1 MSDRKAVS
9 QSKELTSEQAKQV
22 EAVEKLEKIT
32 PKESVAEAGADS
44 KKSKSGKATKAE
56 LRELAESKK
65 LVSGV
70 ITGVNR
76 GGLSVKVLGHSAFCP
91 ISQFDTKKLKPEDLN
106 SYLNTAYEFVIDKIE
121 SKGTNIILSRIPLV
135 AGDIEARVVEIEQIA
150 KAGGNI
156 SGVVSGILMAGK
168 NKKEEAGAFVDLGG
182 LEGLVHISEL
192 SWTRAAKVNDV
203 VQNGETYT
211 FKVLAVERKEPLTAT
226 NVKLSL
232 KKVGEDPWANIE
244 KFVKVGEFVSGVITR
259 IVNNGVFIRLEQGI
273 EALIRTEDLSWEKK
287 KISDVVKKGQ
297 EVSAKVININLEK
310 HQIDCSLKDE
320 KSDPWLNITS
330 KYKDGMSVKG
340 IVADEKEYG
349 YFIDLEPGITGLLN
363 KSRIAG
369 EKGKKDKLWKK
380 GEELEIVVQYVDTE
394 ERKIVLSFGE
404 VELAPVQISE
414 QPKKKKE
421 RPAKSKSSSKSAAMT
436 YDTAKSGGGSEE
448 ISEFASLLLK
458 AGLKK

>member
-1 MSDRKAVS
+1 MGVGKAVS
-9 QSKELTSEQAKQV
+9 QNKELTSAQKEQIEQI
-22 EAVEKLEKIT
+22 EKLDSIT
-32 PKESVAEAGADS
+32 PKESVAETETGE

-65 LVSGV
+65 IVSGL

-76 GGLSVKVLGHSAFCP
+76 GGLSVKILGHSAFCP
-91 ISQFDTKKLKPEDLN
+91 ISQFDTMKLKPNELS
-106 SYLNTAYEFVIDKIE
+106 SYLNSSYDFVIDKIE
-121 SKGTNIILSRIPLV
+121 SKGTNIILTRIPLV
-135 AGDIEARVVEIEQIA
+135 AGDIEGRVVEIENLA

-156 SGVVSGILMAGK
+156 SGTVSGILMVGK

-192 SWTRAAKVNDV
+192 SWTRAAKISDV
-203 VQNGETYT
+203 VQVGETYT

-232 KKVGEDPWANIE
+232 KKVGEDPWSSIE
-244 KFVKVGEFVSGVITR
+244 SVLKIGEFVNGIVTR
-259 IVNNGVFIRLEQGI
+259 IVNNGVFIRLEQGV

-287 KISDVVKKGQ
+287 KISEIVKKGQ
-297 EVSAKVININLEK
+297 EVSAKIININLEK

-320 KSDPWLNITS
+320 KNDPWISITS
-330 KYKDGMSVKG
+330 KYKDGMTVKG
-340 IVADEKEYG
+340 IVADEKDYG

-369 EKGKKDKLWKK
+369 EKGKKEKLWKK
-380 GEELEIVVQYVDTE
+380 GEELEVVVQYVDVE
-394 ERKIVLSFGE
+394 ERKIVLSHGE
-404 VELAPVQISE
+404 IELAPVQISE

-421 RPAKSKSSSKSAAMT
+421 RPAKSKQSSKSPAMT
-436 YDTAKSGGGSEE
+436 YDTAKSGGGNEE
-448 ISEFASLLLK
+448 ISEFASLLK
-458 AGLKK
+458 TALKK

>member
-1 MSDRKAVS
+1 MSEGKAVS
-9 QSKELTSEQAKQV
+9 QSKELTSEQKKQMEV
-22 EAVEKLEKIT
+22 VEKLEKIT
-32 PKESVAEAGADS
+32 PKESVAEAGADD

-106 SYLNTAYEFVIDKIE
+106 SYLNASYDFVIDKIE

-135 AGDIEARVVEIEQIA
+135 AGDIEGRVIEIEEIA
-150 KAGGNI
+150 KKGGTI
-156 SGVVSGILMAGK
+156 SGVVAGTLKVGK
-168 NKKEEAGAFVDLGG
+168 NKSEEAGAFVDLDG

-192 SWTRAAKVNDV
+192 SWTRAAKVSDV
-203 VQNGETYT
+203 VKSGEKYT

-244 KFVKVGEFVSGVITR
+244 KAVKVGNFVNGVVTR

-287 KISDVVKKGQ
+287 KISDIVKKGQ
-297 EVSAKVININLEK
+297 EVSAKVINVNLEK

-320 KSDPWLNITS
+320 KSDPWINITD
-330 KYKDGMSVKG
+330 KYKDGTTVKG
-340 IVADEKEYG
+340 TVADEKEYG

-380 GEELEIVVQYVDTE
+380 GEELEVVVQYVDTE

-404 VELAPVQISE
+404 VELAPVQISD

-421 RPAKSKSSSKSAAMT
+421 RQQSKSKSSSKSAPAMS
-436 YDTAKSGGGSEE
+436 YDTAKSNGEE
-448 ISEFASLLLK
+448 VSEFAMLLK
-458 AGLKK
+458 GALKK